1 MSADPVK
8 RSVVSGRPFLQ
19 IPGPTLVP
27 ERIVRA
33 MAEPIID
40 HRGPRF
46 AALVHECL
54 DGLKGIF
61 QTRGHI
67 LLFPGSGTGAWE
79 AAIVNTCSPGDR
91 VLACVNGHFST
102 GFAKVATAYGLEVDR
117 LEVPYGDGIPADQVE
132 GRLKADGAQQLRA
145 VLAVHNETSTGVT
158 SNIAAVRKAIDSA
171 RHPALLLV
179 DTVSSLASID
189 FRMDEWGVDVT
200 LTGPQKGLMLPP
212 GMAILAASDK
222 ALAASE
228 KAKCPRS
235 YWDWAPVIERN
246 KRGEFPYTPATIL
259 LFGLREA
266 LAMLNE
272 EGLANVFRRHTRLA
286 EACRRAVRGM
296 GLELLCR
303 NPAEYSNTVTA
314 VKMPAGKDSDAYIT
328 HANKALGLSLGVG
341 LGAVKGQV
349 FRIGH
354 LGSLNELELLGGLA
368 GVELTLKSFGV
379 DLRLGAGLAAAEE
392 YLLST
397 S

>member
-1 MSADPVK
+1 MP
-8 RSVVSGRPFLQ
+8 GRPFLQ

-33 MAEPIID
+33 MSESIID

-54 DGLKGIF
+54 DGLKDIF
-61 QTRGHI
+61 KTRGHI

-79 AAIVNTCSPGDR
+79 AAIVNTLSPGDR
-91 VLACVNGHFST
+91 VLGCVNGHFST

-117 LEVPYGDGIPADQVE
+117 LEVPYGDGIPAKQLAA
-132 GRLKADGAQQLRA
+132 RLEADGAHQIRA

-158 SNIAAVRKAIDSA
+158 SDIAAVRTAMDAA

-189 FRMDEWGVDVT
+189 FKMDEWGVDVT

-222 ALAASE
+222 AIAASE

-266 LAMLNE
+266 LAMLKE
-272 EGLANVFRRHTRLA
+272 EGLPNVFKRHARLA
-286 EACRRAVRGM
+286 EACRKAVGAL

-303 NPAEYSNTVTA
+303 NPAEYSNTLTA
-314 VKMPAGKDSDAYIT
+314 VKMPPGKDSDAYIA
-328 HANKALGLSLGVG
+328 HASKFLGMSLGVG
-341 LGAVKGQV
+341 LGAVKGKV

-354 LGSLNELELLGGLA
+354 LGNLNELELLGGLA

-379 DLRLGAGLAAAEE
+379 DVRLGAGLAAAEE
-392 YLLST
+392 YLLS
-397 S
+397 SA

>member
-1 MSADPVK
+1 MP
-8 RSVVSGRPFLQ
+8 GRPFLQ

-33 MAEPIID
+33 MSESIID

-61 QTRGHI
+61 QTTGHI

-79 AAIVNTCSPGDR
+79 AALVNTLSPGDR
-91 VLACVNGHFST
+91 ALACLNGHFST
-102 GFAKVATAYGLEVDR
+102 GFAKVAAAYGVEVDR
-117 LEVPYGDGIPADQVE
+117 LEVPYGDGIPAAEVE
-132 GRLKADGAQQLRA
+132 KRLKADGAQQIRA

-158 SNIAAVRKAIDSA
+158 SDIAAVRKAMDAA

-212 GMAILAASDK
+212 GMAILAASEK
-222 ALAASE
+222 AVTASE

-266 LAMLNE
+266 LAMLSE
-272 EGLANVFRRHTRLA
+272 EGLSNVFKRHARLA

-303 NPAEYSNTVTA
+303 NPAEYSKTLTA
-314 VKMPAGKDSDAYIT
+314 VKMPAGKDSDAYIA
-328 HANKALGLSLGVG
+328 HANKALGMSLGVG
-341 LGAVKGQV
+341 LGAVKGTV

-354 LGSLNELELLGGLA
+354 LGSLNELELLGGLG
-368 GVELTLKSFGV
+368 GVELTLRSFGV
-379 DLRLGAGLAAAEE
+379 DLKLGAGLAAAEE

-397 S
+397 T

>member
-1 MSADPVK
+1 MP
-8 RSVVSGRPFLQ
+8 GRPFLQ

-33 MAEPIID
+33 MSESIID

-54 DGLKGIF
+54 NGLKDIF
-61 QTRGHI
+61 KTRGHI

-79 AAIVNTCSPGDR
+79 AAIVNTLSPGDR
-91 VLACVNGHFST
+91 VLGCVNGHFST
-102 GFAKVATAYGLEVDR
+102 GFAKVAAEYGLEVDR
-117 LEVPYGDGIPADQVE
+117 LEVPYGDGIPADQIE
-132 GRLKADGAQQLRA
+132 ARLKADGAHQIRA

-158 SNIAAVRKAIDSA
+158 SDIAAVRTAMDAA

-189 FRMDEWGVDVT
+189 FKMDEWGVDVT

-222 ALAASE
+222 AIAASE
-228 KAKCPRS
+228 KAECPRS
-235 YWDWAPVIERN
+235 YWDWEPVIERN
-246 KRGEFPYTPATIL
+246 KRGEFPYTPATLL

-272 EGLANVFRRHTRLA
+272 EGLANVFERHARLA
-286 EACRRAVRGM
+286 EACRKAVRAL

-303 NPAEYSNTVTA
+303 NPAEYSNTLTA
-314 VKMPAGKDSDAYIT
+314 VKMPAGKDSDAYIG
-328 HANKALGLSLGVG
+328 HASKFLGLSLGVG
-341 LGAVKGQV
+341 LGAVKGKV

-379 DLRLGAGLAAAEE
+379 DVRLGAGLAAAEE
-392 YLLST
+392 YLLS
-397 S
+397 SA

>member
-1 MSADPVK
+1 MP
-8 RSVVSGRPFLQ
+8 GRPFLQ

-33 MAEPIID
+33 MSESIID

-54 DGLKGIF
+54 NGLKDIF
-61 QTRGHI
+61 KTRGHI

-79 AAIVNTCSPGDR
+79 AAIVNTLSPGDR
-91 VLACVNGHFST
+91 VLGCVNGHFST
-102 GFAKVATAYGLEVDR
+102 GFAKVAAEYGLEVDR
-117 LEVPYGDGIPADQVE
+117 LEVPYGDGIPATQLAA
-132 GRLKADGAQQLRA
+132 RLEADGAHQIRA

-158 SNIAAVRKAIDSA
+158 SDIAAVRTAMDAA

-189 FRMDEWGVDVT
+189 FKMDEWGVDVT

-222 ALAASE
+222 AIAASE
-228 KAKCPRS
+228 KAECPRS
-235 YWDWAPVIERN
+235 YWDWEPVIERN
-246 KRGEFPYTPATIL
+246 KRGEFPYTPATLL

-272 EGLANVFRRHTRLA
+272 EGLANVFKRHARLA
-286 EACRRAVRGM
+286 EACRKAVRAL
-296 GLELLCR
+296 GLDLLCR
-303 NPAEYSNTVTA
+303 NPAEYSNTLTA
-314 VKMPAGKDSDAYIT
+314 VKMPAGKDSDAYIA
-328 HANKALGLSLGVG
+328 HASKFLGLSLGVG
-341 LGAVKGQV
+341 LGAVKGKV

-379 DLRLGAGLAAAEE
+379 DVRLGAGLAAAEE
-392 YLLST
+392 YLLS
-397 S
+397 SA